1 MKRITVIVILL
12 LLLGRYG
19 ISAAEPDN
27 YCHDVDSWKNWDNM
41 VKKYPEDI
49 PLQLLH
55 ALRIGLCI
63 KIEQKSISLQDAT
76 QLMNDMSD
84 SLIHNRRNNE

>member
-1 MKRITVIVILL
+1 MKRISAIIILL
-12 LLLGRYG
+12 LLLGIYG
-19 ISAAEPDN
+19 VSAAEPDN
-27 YCHDVDSWKNWDNM
+27 YCHDAESWNEWDSM

-49 PLQLLH
+49 PLQILH

-84 SLIHNRRNNE
+84 DLIKKRKGGG